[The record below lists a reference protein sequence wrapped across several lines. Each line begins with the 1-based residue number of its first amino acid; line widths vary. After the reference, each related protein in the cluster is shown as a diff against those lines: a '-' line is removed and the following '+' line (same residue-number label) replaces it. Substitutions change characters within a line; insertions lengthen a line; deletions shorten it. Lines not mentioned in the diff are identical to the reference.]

1 MSYFSQRKKQERVNF
16 FLNLLLGIIGIL
28 TTLSFFDSA
37 DNQVINMITSWRF
50 HYYIITCLLFIYAL
64 LSQYF
69 SHALIAL
76 LLLIVNYAVVAST
89 TNIFTNISN
98 NNPENVSV
106 IYQNETRHLAP
117 LIKEAI
123 NSDADVIGVNHRK
136 PVYYDAQI
144 TEPYQLVRED
154 AASDN
159 SFILTS
165 LNSQRAGK
173 LHLTANRV
181 ASFLSVIKGNHSF
194 VFINIDFSN
203 LKTDEEKVVFD
214 NLSEFVLKQDE
225 PVIIIGDFG
234 IPSWSKTFQNFL
246 NKTELEVKNHI
257 IMSDGSS
264 LFDIFTVPSI
274 NVLAYRN
281 VGLQN
286 IKFLPRKKT
295 SNHPLL
301 FELNF

>member
-1 MSYFSQRKKQERVNF
+1 MSYFSQRKKQERVNL

-28 TTLSFFDSA
+28 TVLSFFDSA
-37 DNQVINMITSWRF
+37 DNRVINMITSWRF
-50 HYYIITCLLFIYAL
+50 HYYIITCLLFVYAL

-69 SHALIAL
+69 AHALIAL
-76 LLLIVNYAVVAST
+76 LLLIVNYAAVAST
-89 TNIFTNISN
+89 ANIFTNASN
-98 NNPENVSV
+98 NNPEHVSI
-106 IYQNETRHLAP
+106 IYQNETRHLVP

-123 NSDADVIGVNHRK
+123 NADADVIGVNHRK

-154 AASDN
+154 AASDK

-165 LNSQRAGK
+165 LDSQRAGK
-173 LHLTANRV
+173 LHLTADRV
-181 ASFLSVIKGNHSF
+181 ASFLSVIKGSRSF

-203 LKTDEEKVVFD
+203 LKNAEEKVVFD
-214 NLSEFVLKQDE
+214 NLAEFVLKQDE

-234 IPSWSKTFQNFL
+234 IPAWSKTFQSFL

-264 LFDIFTVPSI
+264 LFDLFTIPSI

-281 VGLQN
+281 VGLQD
-286 IKFLPRKKT
+286 IKFLPRKKA

-301 FELNF
+301 FELSF